1 MPQVEQLT
9 APPFSGCYRQQQPN
23 AAIELAAE
31 PVEFDLGGDSL
42 SGDASIRIRFQPT
55 DRMEIVC
62 SVSRL
67 SRLQRVSVGTTAST
81 RLRPFEIRLFTAT
94 PHTHCQKGAEGD
106 AWKLVLWL
114 IEMAVLRLCNY
125 NGRYSNRLVH
135 KWAGQT
141 ELVPWAASSSSS
153 S

>member
-1 MPQVEQLT
+1 MV
-9 APPFSGCYRQQQPN
+9 SPN
-23 AAIELAAE
+23 AFKQRGLSAADKFRLLVTSLGIPTAI
-31 PVEFDLGGDSL
+31 PGSL
-42 SGDASIRIRFQPT
+42 SGLIAPKGQRWDDGLDAITSIRNS
-55 DRMEIVC
+55 IVHGDAAHP
-62 SVSRL
+62 L
-67 SRLQRVSVGTTAST
+67 
-81 RLRPFEIRLFTAT
+81 PD
-94 PHTHCQKGAEGD
+94 GAEVD

-153 S
+153 